1 MLKNEKTDKILN
13 GVNVTALNETISA
26 LEEDSSLAIFKFR
39 ADNVWLDG
47 GWNRT
52 AINGFYGA
60 GEDQTREQPHF
71 YDNDEPPVLLGED
84 KSANP
89 VEFLLHALVG
99 CLTSTI
105 VYHGA
110 ARDIE
115 IEKIDSVIK
124 GEMDARGFLDLSDE
138 VSPGYKS
145 LEVSFRVKTKADPET
160 ILEIAK
166 FSPVYHTIN
175 GKTPVLV
182 TIETY

>member
-1 MLKNEKTDKILN
+1 MLKNIAKDKIVN
-13 GVNVTALNETISA
+13 GVNVTALNEVIEA
-26 LEEDSSLAIFKFR
+26 VKKDASLAIFKFK
-39 ADNVWLDG
+39 ADNKWLGG

-60 GEDQTREQPHF
+60 GEDQPRNEPHF

-84 KSANP
+84 RSANP

-99 CLTSTI
+99 CLTSSI
-105 VYHGA
+105 AYHGA
-110 ARDIE
+110 ARGIE
-115 IEKIDSVIK
+115 IEKISSEVK

-145 LEVSFRVKTKADPET
+145 LEVSFRVKTKADAET
-160 ILEIAK
+160 ILEMAK

-175 GKTPVLV
+175 GKTPVEIKV
-182 TIETY
+182 ESY